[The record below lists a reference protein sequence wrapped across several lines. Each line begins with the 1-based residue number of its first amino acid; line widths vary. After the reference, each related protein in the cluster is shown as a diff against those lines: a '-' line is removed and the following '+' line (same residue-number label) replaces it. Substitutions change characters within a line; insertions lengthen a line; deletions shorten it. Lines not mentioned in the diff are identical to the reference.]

1 MLVYKEL
8 KKEYSKEVGKVTR
21 PILKTR
27 GINFI
32 ELKEIHRKAVEK
44 INLENTNK
52 IENFSEITA
61 RDFEKLYK

>member
-8 KKEYSKEVGKVTR
+8 KKEYSKEVCKVTR

-27 GINFI
+27 GINFV

-52 IENFSEITA
+52 IDN
-61 RDFEKLYK
+61 